1 MIVPPLES
9 QTLFSAAHRHLTFI
23 GCLLYAFL
31 PSVLLWLCSF
41 WSQALLLLVL
51 LLHTRACFLPCC
63 VVSSFLP
70 SVAAV
75 MSPLFSLRAFPPNPT
90 HTFTCCNLLPT
101 HFYISHAGWQCL
113 FKLYPP
119 PSWGLRL
126 ANSTYPSTHSRCP
139 HDRRRAKRV
148 LFLHDVRSMCVR
160 VCVLF

>member
-1 MIVPPLES
+1 MRSFLLFCFGCVPSGFEPC
-9 QTLFSAAHRHLTFI
+9 R
-23 GCLLYAFL
+23 
-31 PSVLLWLCSF
+31 
-41 WSQALLLLVL
+41 LLLLVL

-75 MSPLFSLRAFPPNPT
+75 MSPLFSLRVFPPNPTQDPNDHHT

-126 ANSTYPSTHSRCP
+126 VNSTYPSTHLRCP

-148 LFLHDVRSMCVR
+148 LFLHDVRSMCVC
-160 VCVLF
+160 VCAFLIRARAGWIA

>member
-1 MIVPPLES
+1 MRSFLLFCFGCVPSGLEPC
-9 QTLFSAAHRHLTFI
+9 R
-23 GCLLYAFL
+23 
-31 PSVLLWLCSF
+31 
-41 WSQALLLLVL
+41 LLLLVL

-70 SVAAV
+70 SDAVV
-75 MSPLFSLRAFPPNPT
+75 MSPLFCCVHSHRIPHKNPNDHHT

-126 ANSTYPSTHSRCP
+126 VNSTYPSTHLRCP

-148 LFLHDVRSMCVR
+148 LFLHDVRSMCVC
-160 VCVLF
+160 VCAFLIRARAGWVA